1 MAKLLHGKP
10 VSEINLNYLIAG
22 QYLAVKNVVA
32 RACKKVE
39 LKRGKMGAGFWQK
52 ILESG
57 STGQP
62 PGCTI

>member
-32 RACKKVE
+32 KACKEVE
-39 LKRGKMGAGFWQK
+39 LKRGKKWGRVFGK
-52 ILESG
+52 KY
-57 STGQP
+57 
-62 PGCTI
+62 